1 MYEHPFTIKEV
12 AWLLS
17 IRCLDGGT
25 DQEFPVECPYCGDT
39 RGKCSFCISKNGEI
53 KNVFHCFHCGQGG
66 NMLTLYADIMGI
78 SGYDR
83 CKVAYQDIVNRLENG
98 GQVTEK
104 ETKKIISRY
113 KGKTPVP
120 KRSPE
125 YVDFVYRQMLALM
138 QLQDLH
144 KADFKRRGA
153 TDFEIRELEKK
164 GYKSVEPKNA
174 RLLAK
179 KLEEKGI
186 QLDGIPGFYRNRD
199 GRWEASFYEGNKGY
213 LCPVYSLEKQ
223 ITGFQIRVDKPVNHR
238 KYIWFTSSGFEGGTS
253 SGSPAGVSGYI
264 SPVQKGIRVTEGI
277 LKAELASMRSGF
289 PYIGIPGVG
298 NYKSLQPVL
307 EALKQKGLQTVFEC
321 MDMDKMLDL
330 TCRCDCKE
338 TCIWCET
345 PERLLKKQECPKKR
359 RKRDTIRKGCLKLY
373 AMCEKLGL
381 NCMRITWDTDDTGR
395 WFGTYKGVDDW
406 LYRKPPQEKER
417 FC

>member
-98 GQVTEK
+98 GQVTGK

-223 ITGFQIRVDKPVNHR
+223 ITGFQIRVDKPVN
-238 KYIWFTSSGFEGGTS
+238 IWFTSSGFEGGTS

-307 EALKQKGLQTVFEC
+307 EALKQKGLQTAFEC

-381 NCMRITWDTDDTGR
+381 NSMRITWDTDDTGR